1 MRFFEHV
8 CKIILCAA
16 LLSAVGRMP
25 VAAQTIDFGIKAGVP
40 VTDPFVVNDQ
50 ASGLTNYTF
59 KTQRYTFGPTLELH
73 LPYSLAVEGDA
84 LYKPLRYVSYPF
96 GFDSFSGTTTA
107 ESWEFPVLVKRYFG
121 TGLQP
126 YGDAGVSIR
135 QIRGGRTIF
144 TNGQFQT
151 TQEPPFELTS
161 NRSIGFVFGGGLDI
175 AKGQIHFQPEIRYTR
190 WRTSNFS
197 SPNGV
202 LASNLNSVDVLIGVT
217 FRKE

>member
-1 MRFFEHV
+1 
-8 CKIILCAA
+8 
-16 LLSAVGRMP
+16 MP

-50 ASGLTNYTF
+50 ASGLTNYTL

-121 TGLQP
+121 TGLHP
-126 YGDAGVSIR
+126 YGDAGVSVR

-161 NRSIGFVFGGGLDI
+161 NRSIGFVFGGGLAAELAPPDHEGLDLGCI
-175 AKGQIHFQPEIRYTR
+175 AAGGSAVKFISNRRFATPVGER
-190 WRTSNFS
+190 RTSALPTACS
-197 SPNGV
+197 LP
-202 LASNLNSVDVLIGVT
+202 I
-217 FRKE
+217 